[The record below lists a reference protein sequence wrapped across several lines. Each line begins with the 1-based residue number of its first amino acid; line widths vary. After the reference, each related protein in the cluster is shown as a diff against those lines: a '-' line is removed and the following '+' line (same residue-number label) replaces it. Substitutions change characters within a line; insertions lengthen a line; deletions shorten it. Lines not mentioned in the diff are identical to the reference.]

1 MSILKVANVHFD
13 SAGTN
18 RIDYLGDDKVRIT
31 SGAVKLPVGN
41 TAGRPVAEV
50 GLIRYNTESGT
61 FEGYNASSWSVIASR
76 DDLISPFV
84 QANTARLHANAS
96 FEQANTARIHANA
109 SFEQAN
115 TARIHANA
123 SFAKA
128 NSALSNTTNSVF
140 AGNLPVLGNV
150 LVDRTTSTVGLG
162 VKLDVN
168 GAINASAIYVSGAVN
183 ATDFNSTSDIK
194 LKKNINTITNGME
207 IVSNINSV
215 SFDWIET
222 DKKAYGVIAQEI
234 ENVLPEVVTGKDTKQ
249 VSYIQLIAILIA
261 AVKELN
267 EEFKKLKNN
276 ANSL

>member
-1 MSILKVANVHFD
+1 M
-13 SAGTN
+13 
-18 RIDYLGDDKVRIT
+18 
-31 SGAVKLPVGN
+31 
-41 TAGRPVAEV
+41 
-50 GLIRYNTESGT
+50 
-61 FEGYNASSWSVIASR
+61 
-76 DDLISPFV
+76 
-84 QANTARLHANAS
+84 
-96 FEQANTARIHANA
+96 
-109 SFEQAN
+109 
-115 TARIHANA
+115 
-123 SFAKA
+123 
-128 NSALSNTTNSVF
+128 
-140 AGNLPVLGNV
+140 PVLGNV